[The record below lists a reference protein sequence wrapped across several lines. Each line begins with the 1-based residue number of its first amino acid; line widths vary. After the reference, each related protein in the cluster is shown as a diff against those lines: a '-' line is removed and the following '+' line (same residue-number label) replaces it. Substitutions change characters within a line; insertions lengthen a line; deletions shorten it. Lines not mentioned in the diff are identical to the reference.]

1 MGSKLTNMAR
11 FGNLLAFHSQPAN
24 ERSKSPKLPER
35 RIFLSASTKAR
46 RLSISLRNPNMVG
59 IDIYRNPKNNLG
71 CEDFTVSIEKIN
83 HRSIQLT
90 FPEKY
95 KDFVVSSHI
104 PYVVKR
110 SKSIKKKKQSIE
122 ALCTPEL

>member
-1 MGSKLTNMAR
+1 
-11 FGNLLAFHSQPAN
+11 
-24 ERSKSPKLPER
+24 
-35 RIFLSASTKAR
+35 
-46 RLSISLRNPNMVG
+46 MVG

-110 SKSIKKKKQSIE
+110 SKSIKKENKALKLYALQSFNGDYSR
-122 ALCTPEL
+122 AWPSRY